1 MYKNPTLHRRESCLF
16 NTFPHNIDPDPQG
29 FPNRL
34 LFKTTLFQVPCLAF
48 PDGNLTMQKKS
59 MVWASTVV
67 LTALTLSGCVSTKSF
82 GELQTAYDELNAE
95 ASHQAQIAAESEIE
109 RQELESRVSVLA
121 SANQTLATDT
131 ARLGRM
137 VTETTRDLERLR
149 ALNEALESSA
159 TDRMSAINEENKA
172 LLADMKRI
180 REELQAKEDAL
191 LQLEQD
197 LNARSAELEARSQR
211 VEELESLL
219 ASREAAAEALRSKLA
234 QALLGFQDQGLSVEQ
249 RDGKVYV
256 SLEAQLLFPSGSTA
270 IDPNGRQ
277 ALEDLASAIADVMD
291 LEIIVEGHTDSDQ
304 LRSPNIPRN
313 NWELSVLRSTAVI
326 NILTSAG
333 VPPTALSAAG
343 RSEYH
348 PVDAEDKAKNRRIE
362 IILAP
367 KLNELYDIIR
377 N

>member
-1 MYKNPTLHRRESCLF
+1 L
-16 NTFPHNIDPDPQG
+16 
-29 FPNRL
+29 
-34 LFKTTLFQVPCLAF
+34 
-48 PDGNLTMQKKS
+48 
-59 MVWASTVV
+59 
-67 LTALTLSGCVSTKSF
+67 
-82 GELQTAYDELNAE
+82 GE
-95 ASHQAQIAAESEIE
+95 
-109 RQELESRVSVLA
+109 
-121 SANQTLATDT
+121 
-131 ARLGRM
+131 
-137 VTETTRDLERLR
+137 TERDLERLR
-149 ALNEALESSA
+149 SLNEALEASA

-172 LLADMKRI
+172 LLADMKKI

-191 LQLEQD
+191 LILEQD
-197 LNARSAELEARSQR
+197 LNARSAELAARSQR
-211 VEELESLL
+211 VEELEQLL
-219 ASREAAAEALRSKLA
+219 AAREDAAEALRSKLA
-234 QALLGFQDQGLSVEQ
+234 SALLGFQDQGLSVEQ

-270 IDPNGRQ
+270 IDPNGRK
-277 ALEDLASAIADVMD
+277 ALEDLADAISDVSD

-326 NILTSAG
+326 DILTSAG
-333 VPPTALSAAG
+333 VPATTLSASG

-348 PVDAEDKAKNRRIE
+348 PVDPDDKARNRRIE

>member
-1 MYKNPTLHRRESCLF
+1 
-16 NTFPHNIDPDPQG
+16 
-29 FPNRL
+29 
-34 LFKTTLFQVPCLAF
+34 
-48 PDGNLTMQKKS
+48 MQKLTIVWFSVMALAS
-59 MVWASTVV
+59 MT
-67 LTALTLSGCVSTKSF
+67 LTGCVSTKSF
-82 GELQTAYDELNAE
+82 GELQSAYDQLNAE
-95 ASHQAQIAAESEIE
+95 ANRQAQAVAESEIE
-109 RQELESRVSVLA
+109 RQELDSRVSVLA
-121 SANQTLATDT
+121 AANQTLASDT
-131 ARLGRM
+131 ARLGRL
-137 VTETTRDLERLR
+137 VSETARDLERLR
-149 ALNEALESSA
+149 ALNDALESSA

-191 LQLEQD
+191 LKLEQD

-219 ASREAAAEALRSKLA
+219 AARESAAEALRSKLA

-270 IDPNGRQ
+270 IDPNGRR
-277 ALEDLASAIADVMD
+277 ALEDLAQAIADVTD

-326 NILTSAG
+326 DILTSAG
-333 VPPTALSAAG
+333 VPPIALSAAG
-343 RSEYH
+343 RSEFH
-348 PVDAEDKAKNRRIE
+348 PVDPDDKAKNRRIE

>member
-1 MYKNPTLHRRESCLF
+1 MRKNS
-16 NTFPHNIDPDPQG
+16 IAWAG
-29 FPNRL
+29 A
-34 LFKTTLFQVPCLAF
+34 V
-48 PDGNLTMQKKS
+48 
-59 MVWASTVV
+59 VWATV
-67 LTALTLSGCVSTKSF
+67 TLVGCVSTKSF
-82 GELQTAYDELNAE
+82 GELQSAYDELHAE
-95 ASHQAQIAAESEIE
+95 AARQAQVAAESEIE
-109 RQELESRVSVLA
+109 RQELESRVAVLA
-121 SANQTLATDT
+121 QANQTLATDT
-131 ARLGRM
+131 ARLGRL
-137 VTETTRDLERLR
+137 VTETARDVERLR
-149 ALNEALESSA
+149 ALNDALESSA

-191 LQLEQD
+191 LKLEQD

-219 ASREAAAEALRSKLA
+219 AARESAAEALRSKLA

-270 IDPNGRQ
+270 IDPNGRR
-277 ALEDLASAIADVMD
+277 ALEDLAQAIADVKD
-291 LEIIVEGHTDSDQ
+291 LEIIVEGHTDSDE

-326 NILTSAG
+326 DILTSAG
-333 VPPTALSAAG
+333 VPPVALSAAG
-343 RSEYH
+343 RSEFH
-348 PVDAEDKAKNRRIE
+348 PVDPDDKAKNRRIE

>member
-1 MYKNPTLHRRESCLF
+1 
-16 NTFPHNIDPDPQG
+16 
-29 FPNRL
+29 
-34 LFKTTLFQVPCLAF
+34 
-48 PDGNLTMQKKS
+48 MQKKS

-95 ASHQAQIAAESEIE
+95 ASRQAQIAAESEIE

-131 ARLGRM
+131 ARLGRL
-137 VTETTRDLERLR
+137 VTETTRDVERLR

-159 TDRMSAINEENKA
+159 SDRMSAINEENKA

-191 LQLEQD
+191 LALELD
-197 LNARSAELEARSQR
+197 LNARSAELATRSQR

-277 ALEDLASAIADVMD
+277 ALEDLASAIADVAD

-326 NILTSAG
+326 DILTSAG

-348 PVDAEDKAKNRRIE
+348 PVDLEDKAKNRRIE